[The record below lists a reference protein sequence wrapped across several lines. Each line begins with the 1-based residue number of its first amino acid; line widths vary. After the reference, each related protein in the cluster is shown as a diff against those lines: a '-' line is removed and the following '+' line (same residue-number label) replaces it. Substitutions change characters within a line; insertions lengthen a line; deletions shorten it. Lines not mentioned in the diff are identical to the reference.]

1 MEEKNKIMRSMLL
14 DSGNK
19 FILLSSSIFS
29 AETFLKKLS
38 LFSKAEKTNKQKFQ
52 KMTFLTYLI
61 KGFSP
66 SNFFITKKLDNLLEL
81 FEKIHLYKNYLKQ
94 FSLVLF
100 SNNYNLD
107 DFSYLFKELIFI
119 EKPNDKITFNSNK
132 KIIIL
137 DFEEISESHMNIF
150 FPKKLRIFNILKK
163 KLKKKS
169 EDLTKK
175 SIIMQLN
182 SNGNEKELL
191 LENSVKI
198 NSLIN
203 ISKEVKHFIKM
214 KQQTTY
220 HEVTKYI
227 LNLLREKLNN
237 GNVITYKN
245 VQRRVYDAINVMCSL
260 KIIEK
265 ENTTLTY
272 YNFNQNK
279 IKEEI
284 ENKRNILISKYIEL
298 QCYNNLIEKNKNNFF
313 RSLTTDKIELPFN
326 LLISDSSN
334 DEISINT
341 NKEKNKLIASFKN
354 GKFNT
359 FSQISKELIYNEN
372 INFNNYNNNYNYN
385 NNNEILVQCENY
397 IENKKL
403 YDNYFL
409 DLKNKKEKKEELTKT
424 RNHLFETDFSNYLN
438 NNNITLNSV
447 KLKNDD
453 NDIYI
458 NDNNLPIYNISDKNT
473 IFL

>member
-66 SNFFITKKLDNLLEL
+66 SNFYIIKKLDNLLES
-81 FEKIHLYKNYLKQ
+81 FEKIHLNKKYLKQ

-137 DFEEISESHMNIF
+137 DFEEISESHINIF

-359 FSQISKELIYNEN
+359 FSQISKELMYNEN

>member
-52 KMTFLTYLI
+52 KMTFLTYSI

-66 SNFFITKKLDNLLEL
+66 SNFYIIKKLDNLLES
-81 FEKIHLYKNYLKQ
+81 FEKIHLNKKYLKQ
-94 FSLVLF
+94 FSLVFF

-137 DFEEISESHMNIF
+137 DFEEISESHINIF

-272 YNFNQNK
+272 YKFNQNK
-279 IKEEI
+279 LKEEI

-334 DEISINT
+334 DEISIKT

-372 INFNNYNNNYNYN
+372 INFNNYNNNYYNN

>member
-52 KMTFLTYLI
+52 KMTFLTYSI

-66 SNFFITKKLDNLLEL
+66 SNFYITKKLDNLLDL
-81 FEKIHLYKNYLKQ
+81 FEKIHLNKMYLKQ
-94 FSLVLF
+94 FSLVFF

-137 DFEEISESHMNIF
+137 DFEEISESHINIF

-272 YNFNQNK
+272 YKFNQNK
-279 IKEEI
+279 LKEEI

-334 DEISINT
+334 DEISIKT

-372 INFNNYNNNYNYN
+372 INFNNYNNNYN

-409 DLKNKKEKKEELTKT
+409 DLKHKKEKKEELTKT

>member
-52 KMTFLTYLI
+52 KMTFLTYSI

-66 SNFFITKKLDNLLEL
+66 SNFYIIKKLDNLLES
-81 FEKIHLYKNYLKQ
+81 FEKIHLNKKYLKQ
-94 FSLVLF
+94 FSLVFF

-137 DFEEISESHMNIF
+137 DFEEISESHINIF

-175 SIIMQLN
+175 SIIMKLN

-272 YNFNQNK
+272 YKFNQNK
-279 IKEEI
+279 LKEEI

-334 DEISINT
+334 DEISIKT

-372 INFNNYNNNYNYN
+372 INFNNYNNNYN

>member
-1 MEEKNKIMRSMLL
+1 MEEKNKIMRSMIL

-52 KMTFLTYLI
+52 KMTFLTYSI

-66 SNFFITKKLDNLLEL
+66 SNFYIIKKLDNLLES
-81 FEKIHLYKNYLKQ
+81 FEKIHLNKKYLKQ
-94 FSLVLF
+94 FSLVFF

-137 DFEEISESHMNIF
+137 DFEEISESHINIF

-279 IKEEI
+279 LKEEI

-334 DEISINT
+334 DEISIKT

-372 INFNNYNNNYNYN
+372 INFNNYNNNYN

>member
-52 KMTFLTYLI
+52 KMTFLTYSI

-66 SNFFITKKLDNLLEL
+66 SNFYIIKKLDNLLES
-81 FEKIHLYKNYLKQ
+81 FEKIHLNKKYLKQ
-94 FSLVLF
+94 FSLVFF

-137 DFEEISESHMNIF
+137 DFEEISESHINIF

-272 YNFNQNK
+272 YKFNQNK
-279 IKEEI
+279 LKEEI

-334 DEISINT
+334 DEISIKT

-359 FSQISKELIYNEN
+359 FSQISKELMYNEN
-372 INFNNYNNNYNYN
+372 INFNNYNNNYN

>member
-52 KMTFLTYLI
+52 KMTFLTYSI

-66 SNFFITKKLDNLLEL
+66 SNFYIIKKLDNLLES
-81 FEKIHLYKNYLKQ
+81 FEKIHLNKKYLKQ
-94 FSLVLF
+94 FSLVFF

-137 DFEEISESHMNIF
+137 DFEEISESHINIF

-334 DEISINT
+334 DEISIKT

-372 INFNNYNNNYNYN
+372 INFNNYNNNYN

>member
-52 KMTFLTYLI
+52 KMTFLTYSI

-66 SNFFITKKLDNLLEL
+66 SNFYITKKLDNLLES
-81 FEKIHLYKNYLKQ
+81 FEKIHLNKKYLKQ
-94 FSLVLF
+94 FSLVFF

-137 DFEEISESHMNIF
+137 DFEEISESHINIF

-272 YNFNQNK
+272 YKFNQNK
-279 IKEEI
+279 LKEEI

-334 DEISINT
+334 DEISIKT

-372 INFNNYNNNYNYN
+372 INFNNYNNNYN

>member
-52 KMTFLTYLI
+52 KMTFLTYSI

-66 SNFFITKKLDNLLEL
+66 SNFYIIKKLDNLLES
-81 FEKIHLYKNYLKQ
+81 FEKIHLNKKYLKQ
-94 FSLVLF
+94 FSLVFF

-137 DFEEISESHMNIF
+137 DFEEISESHINIF

-175 SIIMQLN
+175 SIIMKLN

-272 YNFNQNK
+272 YKFNQNK
-279 IKEEI
+279 LKEEI

-334 DEISINT
+334 DEISIKT

-359 FSQISKELIYNEN
+359 FSQISKELMYNEN

>member
-52 KMTFLTYLI
+52 KMTFLTYSI

-66 SNFFITKKLDNLLEL
+66 SNFYIIKKLDNLLES
-81 FEKIHLYKNYLKQ
+81 FEKIHLNKKYLKQ
-94 FSLVLF
+94 FSLVFF

-137 DFEEISESHMNIF
+137 DFEEISESHINIF

-272 YNFNQNK
+272 YKFNQNK
-279 IKEEI
+279 LKEEI

-334 DEISINT
+334 DEISIKT

-372 INFNNYNNNYNYN
+372 INFNNYNNNYN

>member
-52 KMTFLTYLI
+52 KMTFLTYSI

-66 SNFFITKKLDNLLEL
+66 SNFYIIKKLDNLLES
-81 FEKIHLYKNYLKQ
+81 FEKIHLNKKYLKQ
-94 FSLVLF
+94 FSLVFF

-272 YNFNQNK
+272 YKFNQNK
-279 IKEEI
+279 LKEEI

-359 FSQISKELIYNEN
+359 FSQISKELMYNEN

>member
-52 KMTFLTYLI
+52 KMTFLTYSI

-66 SNFFITKKLDNLLEL
+66 SNFYITKKLDNLLDL
-81 FEKIHLYKNYLKQ
+81 FEKIHLNKMYLKQ

-100 SNNYNLD
+100 SNNNNLD

-137 DFEEISESHMNIF
+137 DFEEISESHINIF

-175 SIIMQLN
+175 SIIMKLN

-272 YNFNQNK
+272 YKFNQNK
-279 IKEEI
+279 LKEEI

-334 DEISINT
+334 DEISIKT

-372 INFNNYNNNYNYN
+372 INFNNYNNNYN

>member
-1 MEEKNKIMRSMLL
+1 MEEKNKIMRSMIL

-52 KMTFLTYLI
+52 KMTFLTYSI

-66 SNFFITKKLDNLLEL
+66 SNFYIIKKLDNLLEL

-137 DFEEISESHMNIF
+137 DFEEISESHINIF

-359 FSQISKELIYNEN
+359 FSQISKELMYNEN
-372 INFNNYNNNYNYN
+372 INFNNYN